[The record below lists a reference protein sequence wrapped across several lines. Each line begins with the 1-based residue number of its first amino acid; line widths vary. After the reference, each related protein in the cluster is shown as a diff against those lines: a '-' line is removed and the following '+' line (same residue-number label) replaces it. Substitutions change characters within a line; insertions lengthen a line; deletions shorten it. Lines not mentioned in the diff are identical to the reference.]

1 MSDKTSKYYYSVRDK
16 ALEYQK
22 NYYKEN
28 RNEILLYQKN
38 YYNKNKMKIRENQRN
53 NRLKK
58 NGLINII
65 KKPLIIDKD
74 IFIVRFD

>member
-1 MSDKTSKYYYSVRDK
+1 MSSKNPNYYYTVREK

-38 YYNKNKMKIRENQRN
+38 YYNKNKMKIRESQRT

-58 NGLINII
+58 NGLINTV